1 MERNTARPLDRA
13 PTCPPGGTPVST
25 LKGWVGSHR
34 LLHFALKVPL
44 VPMSLL
50 LDAVSG
56 VLNAYEPV
64 AGLITGGQPLA
75 EHLAALKRAGCDVVV
90 DVRDPM
96 EDQPIDAPAA
106 VRAAGLEY
114 LNIPVSHTPL
124 DDRALEDMQR
134 ALHDTIGTRRAFV
147 YCNSGNRVG
156 AALIPYLML
165 DRGFNE
171 ESAVDAAMRMGTRHA
186 ELLEWALDYVR
197 RRQP

>member
-1 MERNTARPLDRA
+1 
-13 PTCPPGGTPVST
+13 
-25 LKGWVGSHR
+25 
-34 LLHFALKVPL
+34 
-44 VPMSLL
+44 MSQL

-64 AGLITGGQPLA
+64 PGLITGGQPLV
-75 EHLAALKRAGCDVVV
+75 EHLAALKVAGCDVVV

-96 EDQPIDAPAA
+96 EAQPIDAPAA
-106 VRAAGLEY
+106 VRAAGLDY

-124 DDRALEDMQR
+124 DDRALDAMQQ
-134 ALHDTIGTRRAFV
+134 ALHQDIGTRRAFI

-165 DRGFNE
+165 DRKFEE

-186 ELLEWALDYVR
+186 ELLEWALAYVR
-197 RRQP
+197 RHQR